1 MNLIVAVDN
10 NWSVGYEGGLLAYL
24 PGDLPYFK
32 EKTMGK
38 IIIMGRKTLESLPGG
53 KPLKGRTNII
63 MTRDK
68 DFTCDGAKVC
78 YSKDEVLNY
87 VKQYSNEDIFIIGG
101 AQIYNLFMNECKKA
115 YITKIYK
122 EMPADKYINNM
133 DKLDNWKMTWESEK
147 QEHEQLIYQW
157 TIYENVNLLGN

>member
-10 NWSVGYEGGLLAYL
+10 NWAVGYKGGLLTYL

-53 KPLKGRTNII
+53 RPLKGRTNII

-68 DFTCDGAKVC
+68 EFTCEGGKIC
-78 YSKDEVLNY
+78 YNKDEVLEY
-87 VKQYSNEDIFIIGG
+87 VKQYTCEDIFIIGG
-101 AQIYNLFMNECKKA
+101 AEIYNLFMNECKKA

-122 EMPADKYINNM
+122 KMPADKHINNM
-133 DKLDNWKMTWESEK
+133 DKLDNWKVTWESDK
-147 QEHEQLIYQW
+147 QEHEGLVYQW
-157 TIYENVNLLGN
+157 TVYENVNM